1 MRYAFIT
8 SQAFSV
14 HNFRGPLIRELVAGG
29 STVFALAPDYN
40 DESRAEVMA
49 LGAVP
54 LDYHMSRTGMNPW
67 HDGHALLGLAL
78 LLRRLQPDVMLAYFI
93 KPVIY
98 GTLAAWLAGVPR
110 RVAMIEG
117 LGYVFSLATG
127 RITWRRRVLK
137 SLVSQLYKFSL
148 DKAHQVILLNRDDM
162 AELVDA
168 RLLDQDKAINLGGI
182 GVDLAEWPLVPT
194 PTQPVTFL
202 LAARLLR
209 EKGIVEYANAARQ
222 VKRLHPAVRFIL
234 LGGLDTNPGGLSDDE
249 IRAWVTAGVIEWPG
263 HVSVKPWLAQASVYV
278 LPSYYREGL
287 PRSTQEAMA
296 MGRPVITTDAPGCR
310 ETVREGVNGYLVP
323 VSDVPALAVAMLRF
337 VEKPSIIEPM
347 GRESRKMAEES
358 FDVRKINTRLIK
370 ILDGTVELPPVD
382 PQATDHHSITI
393 SIVSHK
399 QIDMVTKL
407 LLDLEENCRTI
418 KFNLILTLNVPEE
431 VPAFL
436 EQLSYPIILLRNL
449 TPVGFG
455 ENHNKAFNKSKTS
468 FFCVINPDIRIDSN
482 IFPELIEKLKDISFG
497 VIAPLIVDGDGK
509 IEDSARK
516 FPTPF
521 KILCK
526 LIGRCREPDYQ
537 VSVDLIKPDWVG
549 GMFMLFR
556 KETYA
561 KLRGFDQKFYLY
573 YEDVDLCAR
582 MRLMGLRV
590 VMNPRVK
597 ATHLARRS
605 SHSNVAYS
613 LLHVRSMARFFSSLV
628 FFKVMLRRER

>member
-1 MRYAFIT
+1 MRCAFIT
-8 SQAFSV
+8 SQAFSL
-14 HNFRGPLIRELVAGG
+14 HNFRGPLIRDLVAGG
-29 STVFALAPDYN
+29 STVFALAPDFN
-40 DESRAEVMA
+40 DESRAEVTA

-54 LDYHMSRTGMNPW
+54 VDYHMSRTGMNPW
-67 HDGHALLGLAL
+67 HDGHALLGLVL
-78 LLRRLQPDVMLAYFI
+78 LLRRLKPDVMLAYFI

-117 LGYVFSLATG
+117 LGYVFSLAIG
-127 RITWRRRVLK
+127 RITLRRRVLK
-137 SLVSQLYKFSL
+137 SLVSQLYRFSL
-148 DKAHQVILLNRDDM
+148 SKAHQVILLNRDDM

-168 RLLDQDKAINLGGI
+168 RLVDQAKAINLGGI
-182 GVDLAEWPLVPT
+182 GVDLAEWPLVHT

-222 VKRLHPAVRFIL
+222 VKRLYPAVRFIL

-249 IRAWVTAGVIEWPG
+249 IRAWVTAGVLEWPG

-310 ETVREGVNGYLVP
+310 ETVRDGVNGYLVP
-323 VSDVPALAVAMLRF
+323 VNDVPALVVAMLRF
-337 VEKPSIIEPM
+337 VEESSIIEPM
-347 GRESRKMAEES
+347 GRESRKMAEEN
-358 FDVRKINTRLIK
+358 FDVRKINMRLIK
-370 ILDGTVELPPVD
+370 ILEDEVELPPVAS
-382 PQATDHHSITI
+382 QTTNHHSITI

-399 QIDMVTKL
+399 QIDLVTKL
-407 LLDLEENCRTI
+407 LLDLENNCKKT
-418 KFNLILTLNVPEE
+418 KFNLILTLNLPEDVP
-431 VPAFL
+431 PLL
-436 EQLSYPIILLRNL
+436 EQLSYPITLLRNIS
-449 TPVGFG
+449 PVGFG
-455 ENHNKAFNKSKTS
+455 ENHNKAFNKSETS
-468 FFCVINPDIRIDSN
+468 FFCVINPDIRIDSD
-482 IFPELIEKLKDISFG
+482 IFPDLMKELKDISSG
-497 VIAPLIVDGDGK
+497 VIAPLIVDGDGT

-526 LIGRCREPDYQ
+526 AMGRCREADYQ
-537 VSVDLIKPDWVG
+537 VDVDLLKPDWVG

-556 KETYA
+556 KDTYA
-561 KLRGFDQKFYLY
+561 KLGGFDQKFYLY

-582 MRLMGLRV
+582 TRLMGLQV
-590 VMNPRVK
+590 LMNPRVK

-605 SHSNVAYS
+605 SHSNMAYS
-613 LLHVRSMARFFSSLV
+613 LLHIRSMARFFTSLV
-628 FFKVMLRRER
+628 FFKVILRRER